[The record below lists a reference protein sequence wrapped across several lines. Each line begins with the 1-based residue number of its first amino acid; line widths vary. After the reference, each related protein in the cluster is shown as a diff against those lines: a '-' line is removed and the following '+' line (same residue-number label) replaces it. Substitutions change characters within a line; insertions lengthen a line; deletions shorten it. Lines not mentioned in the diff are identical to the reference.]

1 MKLGR
6 FYTALREPDQ
16 RQLERLGQVDI
27 VVGIPCYYSA
37 ESVAYVIETV
47 ARGLEEFYPDRRA
60 LILVSDGGSTDDTRE
75 VAEAVEVTAF
85 NVKKMVSIY
94 RGLPGK
100 GTAFRLIFEAAAF
113 LNAKGLALFDSD
125 LKSITP
131 EWVEH
136 ILTPVLEQEYDFVAP
151 DYKRYKFDGTITN
164 TITYNLT
171 RALYGVKIRQP
182 IGGDFGVSPA
192 LVKFYLT
199 QDIWDSDVAKFGI
212 DIWMT
217 TRAIVNNFKICQA
230 RLGVKVHGEKDP
242 AEDLSPMFYQVV
254 GTIFQMMEMDVEFW
268 MSQPELREVPTYG
281 KYVGSEP
288 PAFEVSKAPLI
299 EYFKTGFSNFGALW
313 REHLAPEEYEAVAAL
328 AASEDEESFYLDP
341 KTWVRIVYRYAWI
354 FHNTD
359 RQRRKIVSTLIPI
372 YNARVASLM
381 TALGDPA
388 TDAEA
393 YFEKQAQIFEQ
404 QRPWLVELWHSQPEE
419 A

>member
-16 RQLERLGQVDI
+16 RKLERLGGVDL

-37 ESVAYVIETV
+37 DSVAYVIETV
-47 ARGLEEFYPDRRA
+47 ARGLEEFFPDKKA
-60 LILVSDGGSTDDTRE
+60 LIIVSDGGSTDDTRE
-75 VAEAVEVTAF
+75 AAEAVDVGSFHVE
-85 NVKKMVSIY
+85 KMVAIY

-100 GTAFRLIFEAAAF
+100 GTAFRLIFEAATF
-113 LNAKGLALFDSD
+113 LQAKGIALFDSD

-136 ILTPVLEQEYDFVAP
+136 LLTPVLEQGYDFVAP

-171 RALYGVKIRQP
+171 RALYGAKIRQP
-182 IGGDFGVSPA
+182 IGGDFGVSLA

-199 QDIWDSDVAKFGI
+199 QDIWDTDVAKFGI

-217 TRAIVNNFKICQA
+217 TRAIVNNFRICQA

-254 GTIFQMMEMDVEFW
+254 GTIFAMMEQDVEFW
-268 MSQPELREVPTYG
+268 VGLPPVQEVPSYG

-299 EYFKTGFSNFGALW
+299 EYFKTGFANFGALW
-313 REHLAPEEYEAVAAL
+313 REYLAPEEFAEIEKL
-328 AASEDEESFYLDP
+328 AAHEDESDFYLDP
-341 KTWVRIVYRYAWI
+341 KVWVRIVYRYAWI
-354 FHNTD
+354 FHKAD
-359 RQRRKIVSTLIPI
+359 RQKRKIVSTLIPI

-381 TALGDPA
+381 TALADPA

-393 YFEKQAQIFEQ
+393 YFERQAQLFEE
-404 QRPWLVELWHSQPEE
+404 QRFWLAELWHGGQEE